1 MKHDTPWLA
10 ERIEPKLAELRYEV
24 ERLRDALW
32 EIRSACALPAWD
44 RAAYIAVADQGAYL
58 EACAH
63 AVGVTHG
70 IVDRALGEPE
80 PLPIPPD
87 GPHLSARFSCLPE
100 DLQAWVLREAA
111 WGPHYDLWITGEE
124 FEGTDCRSGY
134 YWRGWMPSVRGRC
147 RVEHSRYIQTEDRHE
162 HTLIGATDDPLE
174 AAEIIAAHMW
184 ATQEA
189 TQ

>member
-1 MKHDTPWLA
+1 MTHDTPWLA

-24 ERLRDALW
+24 ERLQDALRAV
-32 EIRSACALPAWD
+32 RSACALPAWD

-70 IVDRALGEPE
+70 IVDRALGKPE

-100 DLQAWVLREAA
+100 ALQEYAVGTEGGIVLGNENPGSA
-111 WGPHYDLWITGEE
+111 
-124 FEGTDCRSGY
+124 Y
-134 YWRGWMPSVRGRC
+134 YWTPHWLVIVVVGGEDVSLGRAET
-147 RVEHSRYIQTEDRHE
+147 RLD
-162 HTLIGATDDPLE
+162 